1 MKLISLLFLSSLP
14 ILCCSFVPL
23 FATKNPWQ
31 KCGLQIALR
40 QSKQTTGHDIIDRL
54 DLSSEFSRWKL
65 LQEIMEEEIESSQ
78 DVNEILYLVLK
89 SFVDNPREK
98 QTLTEEQVDVLV
110 GELFQIED
118 NIGFI
123 PVMPLIVGEYNA
135 SHKNTLELLEKL
147 QPDPIENEDDFR
159 SCWDILMA
167 IYGIEATKIAQ
178 KTDDVEFKFRSGVV
192 RLLLHY
198 DFLTEGVG
206 E

>member
-1 MKLISLLFLSSLP
+1 MKQISLLLWSSLP
-14 ILCCSFVPL
+14 FLCYSFVPL
-23 FATKNPWQ
+23 LVTKKPWQ
-31 KCGLQIALR
+31 KCELQFALR
-40 QSKQTTGHDIIDRL
+40 QSKQTAGHDIIERL

-135 SHKNTLELLEKL
+135 SHMNTLELLEKL

-178 KTDDVEFKFRSGVV
+178 KTDDVEFKFRSGIV

>member
-1 MKLISLLFLSSLP
+1 MKQISLLLWSSLP
-14 ILCCSFVPL
+14 FLCCSFVPL
-23 FATKNPWQ
+23 LVTKKLWQ
-31 KCGLQIALR
+31 KCELQFALR
-40 QSKQTTGHDIIDRL
+40 QSKQTAGHDIIERL

-178 KTDDVEFKFRSGVV
+178 KTDDVEFKFRSGIV